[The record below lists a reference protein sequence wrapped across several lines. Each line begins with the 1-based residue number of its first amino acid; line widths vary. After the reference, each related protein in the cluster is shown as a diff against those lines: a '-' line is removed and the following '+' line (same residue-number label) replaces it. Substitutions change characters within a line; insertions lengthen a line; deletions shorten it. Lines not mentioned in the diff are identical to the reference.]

1 MITLN
6 NSAVKQSIEIVRR
19 RVDDIGT
26 KEPTIIQ
33 RGEKRI
39 LVELPGLKDPER
51 IKNLLGKTAQ
61 LNFRLVSKSNN
72 EFGYETMTSNTGE
85 KLNISKQIIMTG
97 DNLLDA
103 QPRVDNQSS
112 EPIVSFTLDR
122 FGAQKF
128 GNVTT
133 KNVGKRL
140 AIVLDDKV
148 ISAPVIRESITG
160 GSGTISG
167 NFTFQEATDL
177 ALLLRSCLLYT
188 SPSPR
193 DRG

>member
-1 MITLN
+1 
-6 NSAVKQSIEIVRR
+6 
-19 RVDDIGT
+19 
-26 KEPTIIQ
+26 
-33 RGEKRI
+33 
-39 LVELPGLKDPER
+39 
-51 IKNLLGKTAQ
+51 
-61 LNFRLVSKSNN
+61 
-72 EFGYETMTSNTGE
+72 MTSNTGE

-148 ISAPVIRESITG
+148 ISAPVIREVHY
-160 GSGTISG
+160 
-167 NFTFQEATDL
+167 
-177 ALLLRSCLLYT
+177 RW
-188 SPSPR
+188 
-193 DRG
+193 